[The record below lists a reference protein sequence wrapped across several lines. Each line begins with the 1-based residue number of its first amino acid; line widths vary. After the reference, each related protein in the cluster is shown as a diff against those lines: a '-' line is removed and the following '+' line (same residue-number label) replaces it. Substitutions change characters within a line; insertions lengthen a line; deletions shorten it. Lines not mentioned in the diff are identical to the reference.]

1 MAELRIALLGP
12 PRVERDGAPIEV
24 DTRKAIALLAYLAL
38 HPERHGRDAVAGLL
52 WPDYDT
58 EHARGAL
65 RRTLSTLNKAVGP
78 GWLAADRSTVGL
90 ARTDF
95 WLDVARFEELVAAC
109 RDHGHPPTDGC
120 PACVAPL
127 GEAAALHRGD
137 FLAGF
142 GLRDSTSF
150 DDWQYFQAE
159 RLRRELA
166 GTLERLAT
174 AQIGQHDWDGAID
187 AARRWLVLD
196 PLHEPAHRQL
206 MRIYTWSGRRG
217 AALRQYQA
225 CQRVLEEELGVEPLE
240 DTVALH
246 EAIQANRLPPPPA
259 VTAPAPPAATTPA
272 SGPPASGPPAS
283 GPPASGPPAS
293 GAPEPHPPGIGA
305 PAREGS
311 PTGEGAGAAVHSPLS
326 PPSHLAPA
334 PPLVGREREW
344 AALQDAYAAVGPD
357 GRLVVI
363 EGEAGIGK
371 TRLADELAGHARSL
385 GASVVRG
392 RCYEEEA
399 GVAYGPFI
407 EGLRGA
413 LAAGATLDGVPRHWL
428 AEARRLLPE
437 LAEAH
442 PGLPDPGPLDG
453 PAAGRQFF
461 EGVSQVLLA
470 ATHGPGGSGG
480 PPGWSPGGSV
490 PGLLVLDDL
499 HWADEASLDVLAYLV
514 HRLAGRPVLVVACWR
529 SEQVPADARL
539 RRLAAEARR
548 AGHADLLELGRL
560 DAAAV
565 AELVTAVAPARAGA
579 AGLLHERTE
588 GLPFLVLEYLAVVG
602 DDGELPA
609 LPPGGAR
616 DLLAARVRGVG
627 DAARQ
632 VLATAA
638 VLGRSFD
645 IDTARAA
652 SGRSD
657 EEAVAALEELAA
669 RGLVREVAG
678 DVYDFGHGL
687 VRDLVYSETSLA
699 RRRLLHRRVGEAL
712 AAAARGRQPQEP
724 PAASIARHLELGGAA
739 AGAAG
744 WHQTAGDQARAVFAN
759 REALG
764 HYRAALALGHPDAA
778 GLHAAVG
785 DLETLLG
792 NYDAALAAYTE
803 AAAAAGE
810 ADRWVIERKLGAV
823 SARRGDW
830 DAAERH
836 LTAALAALGPGR
848 AGGGRA
854 GLAADRSLAAHR
866 QGRDDA
872 AEQLAN
878 DALDLA
884 GEAGDP
890 DALARAHG
898 MLGMLGAARG
908 DHDTARRH
916 LEQSLA
922 LAEALP
928 DPSAR
933 VAALN
938 NLALALRA
946 TGEVELATEHTRTA
960 LELCARQGDRHR
972 EAALHNNLADLLH
985 LGGHHAEAMGHLKQ
999 AVAIFA
1005 EVGEP
1010 GALEPE
1016 IWKLVSW

>member
-24 DTRKAIALLAYLAL
+24 DTRKAIAMLAYLAI

-78 GWLAADRSTVGL
+78 GWLAADRTTVGF
-90 ARTDF
+90 AQTGF
-95 WLDVARFEELVAAC
+95 WLDVTRFEELLAGC
-109 RDHGHPPTDGC
+109 RDHGHPPDDAC
-120 PACVAPL
+120 PACLAPL
-127 GEAAALHRGD
+127 AEAARLHRGD

-142 GLRDSTSF
+142 SLRDSTSF

-174 AQIGQHDWDGAID
+174 AQIGQRRWDD
-187 AARRWLVLD
+187 AVDGARRWLALD

-206 MRIYTWSGRRG
+206 MRIYSWSGRRG

-240 DTVALH
+240 ETVAVH
-246 EAIQANRLPPPPA
+246 EAVQANRLPPPPA
-259 VTAPAPPAATTPA
+259 PAAASGPATLPLRGTEPGAGSPKAAPSAAGPPAA
-272 SGPPASGPPAS
+272 
-283 GPPASGPPAS
+283 
-293 GAPEPHPPGIGA
+293 
-305 PAREGS
+305 
-311 PTGEGAGAAVHSPLS
+311 V
-326 PPSHLAPA
+326 
-334 PPLVGREREW
+334 PLVGRDQEW
-344 AALQDAYAAVGPD
+344 AALLDAYRAVAGD

-371 TRLADELAGHARSL
+371 TRLAAELAGHARSL
-385 GASVVRG
+385 GASVVSG

-407 EGLRGA
+407 EGLRVVLAGDPGA
-413 LAAGATLDGVPRHWL
+413 GRLDGVPRHWL

-442 PGLPDPGPLDG
+442 PGLPEPGPLDG
-453 PAAGRQFF
+453 PAAGRQFL

-470 ATHGPGGSGG
+470 ACAGPG
-480 PPGWSPGGSV
+480 

-499 HWADEASLDVLAYLV
+499 HWADEASLDVLAYVV

-529 SEQVPADARL
+529 SEQVPAGGRL

-548 AGHADLLELGRL
+548 TGQGSVLELRRL
-560 DAAAV
+560 DAAGV
-565 AELVTAVAPARAGA
+565 AELVTAAAPARAGA
-579 AGLLHERTE
+579 AGLLHQRTE
-588 GLPFLVLEYLAVVG
+588 GLPFLVLEYLAAIG
-602 DDGELPA
+602 EDGELPA
-609 LPPGGAR
+609 ALPGGAR
-616 DLLAARVRGVG
+616 DLLEARVRGIG

-632 VLATAA
+632 LLGTAA

-645 IDTARAA
+645 VDTARAA

-678 DVYDFGHGL
+678 DIYDFGHGL
-687 VRDLVYSETSLA
+687 VRDLVYEQTSLA

-712 AAAARGRQPQEP
+712 AAGARGRRPQEP

-739 AGAAG
+739 AEAAG
-744 WHQTAGDQARAVFAN
+744 YHRLAGDQARAVFAN
-759 REALG
+759 REALD
-764 HYRAALALGHPDAA
+764 HYRAGVALGHPDAA
-778 GLHAAVG
+778 GLHAAIG

-792 NYDAALAAYTE
+792 NYDAALAAYT
-803 AAAAAGE
+803 AAAGAATDDE
-810 ADRWVIERKLGAV
+810 RWVIEQRLGAV
-823 SARRGDW
+823 CARRGDW

-836 LTAALAALGPGR
+836 LTAALAALGS
-848 AGGGRA
+848 GGPAVRRA
-854 GLAADRSLAAHR
+854 GLVADRSLAAHR
-866 QGRDDA
+866 QGRNDA
-872 AEQLAN
+872 AQQLAN

-884 GEAGDP
+884 GESGDP

-898 MLGMLGAARG
+898 MLGMLSAARG

-916 LEQSLA
+916 LEQSLI

-938 NLALALRA
+938 NLALAHRA
-946 TGEVELATEHTRTA
+946 TGEVDLAIDHTRTA
-960 LELCARQGDRHR
+960 LELCTRQGDRHR

-985 LGGHHAEAMGHLKQ
+985 LAGHHSEAMDHLKQ

-1010 GALEPE
+1010 GPPNPE

>member
-24 DTRKAIALLAYLAL
+24 DTRKAIALLAYLAIA
-38 HPERHGRDAVAGLL
+38 PERHGRDAVAGLL

-78 GWLAADRSTVGL
+78 GWLAADRTTVGF
-90 ARTDF
+90 ARTSF
-95 WLDVARFEELVAAC
+95 FLDVARFEELLAGC
-109 RDHGHPPTDGC
+109 RAHGHPPEAAC
-120 PACVAPL
+120 PACVEPL
-127 GEAAALHRGD
+127 GEAARLHRGD

-166 GTLERLAT
+166 GALERLAQ
-174 AQIGQHDWDGAID
+174 AQIGLHRWDDAVD
-187 AARRWLVLD
+187 AARRWLALD

-206 MRIYTWSGRRG
+206 MRLYAWSGRRG
-217 AALRQYQA
+217 AALRQFQA

-240 DTVALH
+240 ETVAVH
-246 EAIQANRLPPPPA
+246 EAIQSNRLPPPPPVA
-259 VTAPAPPAATTPA
+259 TPAAPPIPATPEPGIPVP
-272 SGPPASGPPAS
+272 GPPVG
-283 GPPASGPPAS
+283 
-293 GAPEPHPPGIGA
+293 E
-305 PAREGS
+305 RS
-311 PTGEGAGAAVHSPLS
+311 PTGDGGRGVVHSP
-326 PPSHLAPA
+326 PPPA
-334 PPLVGREREW
+334 PLVGRAVEW
-344 AALQDAYAAVGPD
+344 AALLEAYAGVGPD
-357 GRLVVI
+357 GRLVVL

-371 TRLADELAGHARSL
+371 TRLAAELADHARSL
-385 GASVVRG
+385 GASVVGG

-413 LAAGATLDGVPRHWL
+413 LAGAAEAAGAAGAPEATGVAGDSPRAGSPRPLEGVPRHWL

-437 LAEAH
+437 LVEAF
-442 PGLPDPGPLDG
+442 PDLPDPGPLDG

-470 ATHGPGGSGG
+470 ACAGP
-480 PPGWSPGGSV
+480 V
-490 PGLLVLDDL
+490 PGVLVLDDL
-499 HWADEASLDVLAYLV
+499 HLADEASLDILAYLV
-514 HRLAGRPVLVVACWR
+514 HRLRGRPLLVVACWR

-539 RRLAAEARR
+539 RRLAAGARR
-548 AGHADLLELGRL
+548 AGQARIITLRRL
-560 DAAAV
+560 DAAGV
-565 AELVTAVAPARAGA
+565 AELVSAVAPARAGA
-579 AGLLHERTE
+579 AELLHQRTE
-588 GLPFLVLEYLAVVG
+588 GLPFLVLEYLAAVG
-602 DDGELPA
+602 DAGELPS
-609 LPPGGAR
+609 LLPGGAR
-616 DLLAARVRGVG
+616 DLLAARVRDVG

-632 VLATAA
+632 LLTTAA

-645 IDTARAA
+645 VDTVWAA

-669 RGLVREVAG
+669 RGLVHEVAG

-687 VRDLVYSETSLA
+687 VRDLVYSQTSLA

-712 AAAARGRQPQEP
+712 AAGARGRRPQEP
-724 PAASIARHLELGGAA
+724 PAASIARHLELGGAVAEA
-739 AGAAG
+739 ARY
-744 WHQTAGDQARAVFAN
+744 HRLAGDQARAVFAN

-764 HYRAALALGHPDAA
+764 HYRAAVELGHPDAA
-778 GLHAAVG
+778 GLHAAAG

-792 NYDAALAAYTE
+792 DYEAALAAYT
-803 AAAAAGE
+803 AAAATAPAGE
-810 ADRWVIERKLGAV
+810 RWVIEQKLGAV

-836 LTAALAALGPGR
+836 LAAALAGLGPGGAEGR
-848 AGGGRA
+848 RA

-866 QGRDDA
+866 QGRDAA

-878 DALDLA
+878 DALSLA
-884 GEAGDP
+884 AEAGDP

-898 MLGMLGAARG
+898 MLGMLAVARG
-908 DHDTARRH
+908 DHDEARRH
-916 LEQSLA
+916 LEHSLT

-938 NLALALRA
+938 NLALAHRA
-946 TGEVELATEHTRTA
+946 TGELDQAAAHTRTA

-985 LGGHHAEAMGHLKQ
+985 LGGSHAEAMDHLKQ
-999 AVAIFA
+999 AVALFA

-1010 GALEPE
+1010 TQEPE

>member
-1 MAELRIALLGP
+1 MSELRIALLGP

-24 DTRKAIALLAYLAL
+24 DTRKAIALLAYLAMQ
-38 HPERHGRDAVAGLL
+38 PERHGRDAVAGLL

-78 GWLAADRSTVGL
+78 GWLAADRTTVGF
-90 ARTDF
+90 ARTSF
-95 WLDVARFEELVAAC
+95 WLDVARFEELLAGV
-109 RDHGHPPTDGC
+109 REHGHAPENAC

-127 GEAAALHRGD
+127 DEAARLHRGD

-142 GLRDSTSF
+142 SLRDSTSF

-166 GTLERLAT
+166 ATLERLAT
-174 AQIGQHDWDGAID
+174 AQIGQHRWDDAVD
-187 AARRWLVLD
+187 AARRFLALD

-206 MRIYTWSGRRG
+206 MRIYAWSGRRG
-217 AALRQYQA
+217 AALRQFQA
-225 CQRVLEEELGVEPLE
+225 CQKVLEEELGVEPLE
-240 DTVALH
+240 ETVAVH
-246 EAIQANRLPPPPA
+246 EAIQANRLPPPPE
-259 VTAPAPPAATTPA
+259 VAPAPAQPATRPA
-272 SGPPASGPPAS
+272 GPGGPN
-283 GPPASGPPAS
+283 
-293 GAPEPHPPGIGA
+293 
-305 PAREGS
+305 REGS
-311 PTGEGAGAAVHSPLS
+311 PAAGSGAPVVHSP
-326 PPSHLAPA
+326 PA
-334 PPLVGREREW
+334 PPVVPLVGREREW
-344 AALQDAYAAVGPD
+344 EALLDAYAGVAGD

-371 TRLADELAGHARSL
+371 TRLAAELAGHARSL
-385 GASVVRG
+385 GASVLGG
-392 RCYEEEA
+392 RCYEEETA
-399 GVAYGPFI
+399 VAYGPFI
-407 EGLRGA
+407 EALRGA
-413 LAAGATLDGVPRHWL
+413 LARAGSFDGVPRHWL

-437 LAEAH
+437 LVEAH
-442 PGLPDPGPLDG
+442 PDLPEPGPLDG
-453 PAAGRQFF
+453 PAAGRQFL
-461 EGVSQVLLA
+461 EGVSQLLLA
-470 ATHGPGGSGG
+470 ACGG
-480 PPGWSPGGSV
+480 PV

-499 HWADEASLDVLAYLV
+499 HWADEASLEVLAYLI
-514 HRLAGRPVLVVACWR
+514 HRLEGRPLLMVTCWR

-548 AGHADLLELGRL
+548 TGHAQALELLRL
-560 DAAAV
+560 DAAEV
-565 AELVTAVAPARAGA
+565 AELVSAVAPARAGA

-588 GLPFLVLEYLAVVG
+588 GLPFLVLEYLAAVG

-609 LPPGGAR
+609 LLPGGAR

-645 IDTARAA
+645 VDTVRAA

-669 RGLVREVAG
+669 RGLVHEVAG

-687 VRDLVYSETSLA
+687 VRELVYQQTSLA
-699 RRRLLHRRVGEAL
+699 RRRLLHRRVADAL
-712 AAAARGRQPQEP
+712 AAGARGRRLQEP

-739 AGAAG
+739 AEAAD
-744 WHQTAGDQARAVFAN
+744 WHRRAGDQARAVFAN
-759 REALG
+759 HEALH
-764 HYRAALALGHPDAA
+764 HYRAAAALGHPDTA
-778 GLHAAVG
+778 GLHTCVG
-785 DLETLLG
+785 DLETLVG
-792 NYDAALAAYTE
+792 NYDAALAAYTT
-803 AAAAAGE
+803 AARAATGAE
-810 ADRWVIERKLGAV
+810 RWLVEQKLGAV
-823 SARRGDW
+823 CARRGDW
-830 DAAERH
+830 DGAERH
-836 LTAALAALGPGR
+836 LAAAQEGLGT
-848 AGGGRA
+848 GGAQARRA
-854 GLAADRSLAAHR
+854 GLAVDRGLVAHR
-866 QGRDDA
+866 QGRTADAGRLA
-872 AEQLAN
+872 AEAMELAT
-878 DALDLA
+878 
-884 GEAGDP
+884 EAGDA

-898 MLGMLGAARG
+898 MLGMLASSGG
-908 DHDTARRH
+908 DHDRARQH

-922 LAEALP
+922 LAEGLA

-938 NLALALRA
+938 NLALAHRA
-946 TGEVELATEHTRTA
+946 TGDLDQAIARTRDA

-985 LGGHHAEAMGHLKQ
+985 LDGRPAEAMDHLKR

-1005 EVGEP
+1005 DVGEP
-1010 GALEPE
+1010 GSLEPE

>member
-24 DTRKAIALLAYLAL
+24 DTRKAIALLAYLAI

-58 EHARGAL
+58 DHARGAL

-78 GWLAADRSTVGL
+78 GWLGADRTTVGF
-90 ARTDF
+90 ASTGF
-95 WLDVARFEELVAAC
+95 WLDLARFEALVASC
-109 RDHGHPPTDGC
+109 REHGHAPGDAC

-127 GEAAALHRGD
+127 EEAARLHRGD

-142 GLRDSTSF
+142 SLRDSPSF

-166 GTLERLAT
+166 GTLERLAA
-174 AQIGQHDWDGAID
+174 AQVGQHRWDEAVD
-187 AARRWLVLD
+187 AARRFLSLD

-206 MRIYTWSGRRG
+206 MRIYAWSGRRG
-217 AALRQYQA
+217 AALRQFQA
-225 CQRVLEEELGVEPLE
+225 CQRVLADELGVEPLE
-240 DTVALH
+240 ETVAVH
-246 EAIQANRLPPPPA
+246 QAIQTGRLPPPPPVA
-259 VTAPAPPAATTPA
+259 V
-272 SGPPASGPPAS
+272 
-283 GPPASGPPAS
+283 
-293 GAPEPHPPGIGA
+293 
-305 PAREGS
+305 
-311 PTGEGAGAAVHSPLS
+311 
-326 PPSHLAPA
+326 PA
-334 PPLVGREREW
+334 PPLAPTPEPRPSLSAPPVGERSPAAGSGAPVVHSPPVPLVGRGREW
-344 AALQDAYAAVGPD
+344 AALVDAYAGVATD

-371 TRLADELAGHARSL
+371 TRLAGELAGHARSL
-385 GASVVRG
+385 GAAVVGG

-399 GVAYGPFI
+399 AVAYGPFI
-407 EGLRGA
+407 EGLRAA
-413 LAAGATLDGVPRHWL
+413 LAAGRRLDGVAPHWL

-437 LAEAH
+437 LVETH
-442 PGLPDPGPLDG
+442 PGLPEPGPLDG
-453 PAAGRQFF
+453 PAAGRQFL

-470 ATHGPGGSGG
+470 ACAGP
-480 PPGWSPGGSV
+480 V
-490 PGLLVLDDL
+490 PGVLVLDDL
-499 HWADEASLDVLAYLV
+499 HLADEASIDVLAYLI
-514 HRLAGRPVLVVACWR
+514 HRLEGRPLLVVACWR
-529 SEQVPADARL
+529 SEQVPAEHRL

-548 AGHADLLELGRL
+548 TGHAALLELRRL
-560 DAAAV
+560 DAAEV
-565 AELVTAVAPARAGA
+565 AELVSAVAPARAAA

-588 GLPFLVLEYLAVVG
+588 GLPFLVLEYLAALAG
-602 DDGELPA
+602 DGELPA

-616 DLLAARVRGVG
+616 DLLTARVRGVG
-627 DAARQ
+627 DTARQ
-632 VLATAA
+632 VLAAAA

-645 IDTARAA
+645 VDTARAA

-669 RGLVREVAG
+669 RGLVHEVAG

-687 VRDLVYSETSLA
+687 VRDLVYSQTSLA
-699 RRRLLHRRVGEAL
+699 RRRLLHRRAGETL
-712 AAAARGRQPQEP
+712 AAAARGRRPPGEARGTAGGIPGLSGAP

-739 AGAAG
+739 AEAAR
-744 WHQTAGDQARAVFAN
+744 WHYQAGDQARAVFAN
-759 REALG
+759 HEALH
-764 HYRAALALGHPDAA
+764 HYRAAADLGHPDTA
-778 GLHAAVG
+778 GLQAAVG

-792 NYDAALAAYTE
+792 DYDAALAAYTQ
-803 AAAAAGE
+803 AAAAAPAGE
-810 ADRWVIERKLGAV
+810 RWGIEQKLGGV
-823 SARRGDW
+823 CARRGDW
-830 DAAERH
+830 AGAERH
-836 LTAALAALGPGR
+836 LAAAQAGL
-848 AGGGRA
+848 GGGGDQARRA
-854 GLAADRSLAAHR
+854 GLAVDRSLVAHR
-866 QGRDDA
+866 LGRPA
-872 AEQLAN
+872 AAQE
-878 DALDLA
+878 LA
-884 GEAGDP
+884 GQALALATEAGDA

-898 MLGMLGAARG
+898 MLGMLGAAGG
-908 DHDTARRH
+908 DHDGARRH

-938 NLALALRA
+938 NLALAHRA
-946 TGEVELATEHTRTA
+946 TGEVEAAIANTRAA

-985 LGGHHAEAMGHLKQ
+985 LAGRHDEAMDHLKR

-1005 EVGEP
+1005 EVGDP
-1010 GALEPE
+1010 GTLEPE

>member
-24 DTRKAIALLAYLAL
+24 DTRKAIALLAYLAVA
-38 HPERHGRDAVAGLL
+38 PERHGRDAVAGLL

-78 GWLAADRSTVGL
+78 GWLAADRTTVGF
-90 ARTDF
+90 ARTSF
-95 WLDVARFEELVAAC
+95 LLDVARFEELLAGC
-109 RDHGHPPTDGC
+109 RDHRHPPEGAC
-120 PACVAPL
+120 AACVAPL
-127 GEAAALHRGD
+127 TEAARLHRGD

-166 GTLERLAT
+166 GALERLAQ
-174 AQIGQHDWDGAID
+174 ALIGQHRWDDAVD
-187 AARRWLVLD
+187 AARRWLALD

-206 MRIYTWSGRRG
+206 MRLYAWSGRRG
-217 AALRQYQA
+217 AALRQFQA

-240 DTVALH
+240 ETVAVH
-246 EAIQANRLPPPPA
+246 QAIQANRLPPPPL
-259 VTAPAPPAATTPA
+259 APA
-272 SGPPASGPPAS
+272 
-283 GPPASGPPAS
+283 
-293 GAPEPHPPGIGA
+293 APEPHPLAPGPPVGE
-305 PAREGS
+305 RS
-311 PTGEGAGAAVHSPLS
+311 PTADGGRGVVHT
-326 PPSHLAPA
+326 PPA
-334 PPLVGREREW
+334 PLVGRGVEW
-344 AALQDAYAAVGPD
+344 AALLEASAAVGPD
-357 GRLVVI
+357 GRLMVL

-371 TRLADELAGHARSL
+371 TRLAAELADHVRSL
-385 GASVVRG
+385 GGSVVSG

-407 EGLRGA
+407 EGLRGV
-413 LAAGATLDGVPRHWL
+413 LAAEAPGPPGPLDGVPTHWL

-437 LAEAH
+437 LVEAY
-442 PGLPDPGPLDG
+442 PDLPEPGPLDG
-453 PAAGRQFF
+453 PAAGRHFF

-470 ATHGPGGSGG
+470 ACAGP
-480 PPGWSPGGSV
+480 V

-499 HWADEASLDVLAYLV
+499 HLADAASLDVLAYLV
-514 HRLAGRPVLVVACWR
+514 HRLEGRPLLVVVCWR
-529 SEQVPADARL
+529 SEQVPADSRL

-548 AGHADLLELGRL
+548 AGQGSALELRRL
-560 DAAAV
+560 DAAGV

-588 GLPFLVLEYLAVVG
+588 GLPFLVLEYLAAVG
-602 DDGELPA
+602 ADGELPA
-609 LPPGGAR
+609 LLPGGAR
-616 DLLAARVRGVG
+616 DLLAARVRDVG

-632 VLATAA
+632 LLATAA
-638 VLGRSFD
+638 VLGRSFEV
-645 IDTARAA
+645 DTARAA

-669 RGLVREVAG
+669 RGLVHEVAG

-687 VRDLVYSETSLA
+687 VRDLVYSQTSLA

-712 AAAARGRQPQEP
+712 AAAARGRRPQEP

-739 AGAAG
+739 AEAAG
-744 WHQTAGDQARAVFAN
+744 WHRLAGDQARAVFAN
-759 REALG
+759 HEALG
-764 HYRAALALGHPDAA
+764 HYRAAVGLGHPDTA
-778 GLHAAVG
+778 GLHAAIG

-792 NYDAALAAYTE
+792 NYDAALAAYT
-803 AAAAAGE
+803 AAAATAPDAE
-810 ADRWVIERKLGAV
+810 RWVVEQKLGAV

-836 LTAALAALGPGR
+836 LAAALAGLGPGTEGR
-848 AGGGRA
+848 RA

-866 QGRDDA
+866 QGRDAA
-872 AEQLAN
+872 AEQLAD
-878 DALDLA
+878 DALALA
-884 GEAGDP
+884 VEAGDP

-898 MLGMLGAARG
+898 MLGMLAVARG
-908 DHDTARRH
+908 DHDRARRH
-916 LEQSLA
+916 LEHSLA

-928 DPSAR
+928 DPGAR

-938 NLALALRA
+938 NLALAHRA
-946 TGEVELATEHTRTA
+946 TGEVDQAVAYTRTA

-985 LGGHHAEAMGHLKQ
+985 LGGHHAEAMDHLKQ

-1010 GALEPE
+1010 GTLEPE
-1016 IWKLVSW
+1016 IWKLVSWSP

>member
-1 MAELRIALLGP
+1 MAELRVALLGP

-78 GWLAADRSTVGL
+78 GWLAADRTTVGF
-90 ARTDF
+90 ARTSF
-95 WLDVARFEELVAAC
+95 WLDVARFEELLAGC
-109 RDHGHPPTDGC
+109 RDHGHPPEAAC
-120 PACVAPL
+120 PACVEPL
-127 GEAAALHRGD
+127 TEAARLHRGD

-142 GLRDSTSF
+142 SLRDSTSF

-174 AQIGQHDWDGAID
+174 AEIGRRQWDGAVD

-206 MRIYTWSGRRG
+206 MRIYAWSGRRG

-225 CQRVLEEELGVEPLE
+225 CQRVLAEELGVEPLE
-240 DTVALH
+240 ETVAVH
-246 EAIQANRLPPPPA
+246 EAIQANRLPPPPE
-259 VTAPAPPAATTPA
+259 PTPA
-272 SGPPASGPPAS
+272 FGTPVARPPVG
-283 GPPASGPPAS
+283 
-293 GAPEPHPPGIGA
+293 E
-305 PAREGS
+305 RS
-311 PTGEGAGAAVHSPLS
+311 PTGAGVQAAVPS
-326 PPSHLAPA
+326 PPA
-334 PPLVGREREW
+334 PLVGRAAEW
-344 AALQDAYAAVGPD
+344 AALLDAYAGVAAD
-357 GRLVVI
+357 GRLVVL

-371 TRLADELAGHARSL
+371 TRLAAELAGHARSL
-385 GASVVRG
+385 GAAVVG
-392 RCYEEEA
+392 GHCYEEEA
-399 GVAYGPFI
+399 LVAYGPFI
-407 EGLRGA
+407 EGLRGV
-413 LAAGATLDGVPRHWL
+413 LAAGPGGLDRVPRHWL

-437 LAEAH
+437 LVEAY
-442 PGLPDPGPLDG
+442 PDLPDPGPLDG
-453 PAAGRQFF
+453 PAAGRQFL

-470 ATHGPGGSGG
+470 ACAGP
-480 PPGWSPGGSV
+480 V
-490 PGLLVLDDL
+490 PGVLILDDL
-499 HWADEASLDVLAYLV
+499 HLADEASLDVLAYLV
-514 HRLAGRPVLVVACWR
+514 HRLRGRPLLVVACWR
-529 SEQVPADARL
+529 TEQVPAESRL

-548 AGHADLLELGRL
+548 AGQASVLRLRRL
-560 DAAAV
+560 DAAEV
-565 AELVTAVAPARAGA
+565 AELVAAVAPARAGA

-588 GLPFLVLEYLAVVG
+588 GLPFLVLEYLAAVG
-602 DDGELPA
+602 DAGELPA
-609 LPPGGAR
+609 LLPGGAR
-616 DLLAARVRGVG
+616 DLLAARVRAVG
-627 DAARQ
+627 EAARQ
-632 VLATAA
+632 LLAAAA

-645 IDTARAA
+645 IDTVRAA

-669 RGLVREVAG
+669 RGLVHEVAG

-687 VRDLVYSETSLA
+687 VRDLVYAETSLA

-712 AAAARGRQPQEP
+712 AAGARGRRPQEP
-724 PAASIARHLELGGAA
+724 PAASIARHLELGGATAEA
-739 AGAAG
+739 AD
-744 WHQTAGDQARAVFAN
+744 WHRLAGDQARAVFAN
-759 REALG
+759 HEALG
-764 HYRAALALGHPDAA
+764 HYRAAVGLGHPDPA
-778 GLHAAVG
+778 GLHAAIG

-803 AAAAAGE
+803 AAAAAPSE
-810 ADRWVIERKLGAV
+810 ERWVVEQKLGAV

-836 LTAALAALGPGR
+836 LTAALAALGPAGTEARR
-848 AGGGRA
+848 AW
-854 GLAADRSLAAHR
+854 LAADRSLAAHR
-866 QGRDDA
+866 QGRDAA
-872 AEQLAN
+872 AERLAT
-878 DALDLA
+878 DALQLA

-890 DALARAHG
+890 AALARAHG
-898 MLGMLGAARG
+898 MLGMLAVARG
-908 DHDTARRH
+908 DHPAARRH
-916 LEQSLA
+916 LEQSLT

-938 NLALALRA
+938 NLALAHRA
-946 TGEVELATEHTRTA
+946 TGEVGLAVAHTRTA

-985 LGGHHAEAMGHLKQ
+985 LDGRHAEAMDHLKQ

-1010 GALEPE
+1010 GTLEPE

>member
-1 MAELRIALLGP
+1 MAELRVALLGP

-24 DTRKAIALLAYLAL
+24 DTRKAIALLAYLAVA
-38 HPERHGRDAVAGLL
+38 PERHGRDAVAGLL

-78 GWLAADRSTVGL
+78 GWLAADRTTVGF
-90 ARTDF
+90 ARTSF
-95 WLDVARFEELVAAC
+95 FLDVARFEELLAGC
-109 RDHGHPPTDGC
+109 RGHGHPPEAAC
-120 PACVAPL
+120 PACVEPL
-127 GEAAALHRGD
+127 TEAARLHRGD

-166 GTLERLAT
+166 GTLERLAQ
-174 AQIGQHDWDGAID
+174 ALIGQHRWDDAVD

-196 PLHEPAHRQL
+196 PLHEPAQRQL
-206 MRIYTWSGRRG
+206 MRIYAWSGRRG
-217 AALRQYQA
+217 AALRQFQA

-240 DTVALH
+240 ETVAVH

-259 VTAPAPPAATTPA
+259 PTPEPGPPVARPPVGERSRSPDGEGSAVHSPPPVPAPPA
-272 SGPPASGPPAS
+272 
-283 GPPASGPPAS
+283 
-293 GAPEPHPPGIGA
+293 
-305 PAREGS
+305 
-311 PTGEGAGAAVHSPLS
+311 
-326 PPSHLAPA
+326 
-334 PPLVGREREW
+334 PLVGRAAEW
-344 AALQDAYAAVGPD
+344 AALLDAYAGVGPD
-357 GRLVVI
+357 GRLVVL

-371 TRLADELAGHARSL
+371 TRLAAELADHARSQ
-385 GASVVRG
+385 GASVVVG
-392 RCYEEEA
+392 RCYEEET

-413 LAAGATLDGVPRHWL
+413 LAGAPGPQALAGVPRHWL
-428 AEARRLLPE
+428 AEATRLLPE
-437 LAEAH
+437 LVEAY
-442 PGLPDPGPLDG
+442 PDLPDPGPLDG
-453 PAAGRQFF
+453 PAAGRHFF

-470 ATHGPGGSGG
+470 ACAGPGGSGG
-480 PPGWSPGGSV
+480 PPGWSPGGSGGTGGP
-490 PGLLVLDDL
+490 PGWSPGGSPPGVLVLDDL
-499 HWADEASLDVLAYLV
+499 HLADEASLDVLAYLV
-514 HRLAGRPVLVVACWR
+514 HRLKGRPLLVVVCWR
-529 SEQVPADARL
+529 SEQVPAEARL

-548 AGHADLLELGRL
+548 AGQGSLLQLRRL
-560 DAAAV
+560 DAAGV
-565 AELVTAVAPARAGA
+565 AELVSAVAPARAGA

-588 GLPFLVLEYLAVVG
+588 GLPFLVLEYLAAVG

-609 LPPGGAR
+609 LLPGGAR
-616 DLLAARVRGVG
+616 DLLAARVRDVG
-627 DAARQ
+627 HAARQ
-632 VLATAA
+632 LLATAA

-645 IDTARAA
+645 VDTARAA

-669 RGLVREVAG
+669 RGLVHEVAG

-687 VRDLVYSETSLA
+687 VRDLVYEQTSLA

-712 AAAARGRQPQEP
+712 AAGARGRRPQEP
-724 PAASIARHLELGGAA
+724 PAASIARHLELGGAVAEA
-739 AGAAG
+739 AGY
-744 WHQTAGDQARAVFAN
+744 HRLAGDQARAVFAN

-764 HYRAALALGHPDAA
+764 HYRAAVELGHRDAA
-778 GLHAAVG
+778 GLHAAIG

-792 NYDAALAAYTE
+792 NYDAALAAYL
-803 AAAAAGE
+803 AAAASAPEGE
-810 ADRWVIERKLGAV
+810 RWVIEQKLGAV

-836 LTAALAALGPGR
+836 LAAALAGLGPGGTEGR
-848 AGGGRA
+848 RA

-866 QGRDDA
+866 QGRDAA

-878 DALDLA
+878 DALALA
-884 GEAGDP
+884 VEAGDP

-898 MLGMLGAARG
+898 MLGMLGVARG
-908 DHDTARRH
+908 DHDGARRH
-916 LEQSLA
+916 LEHSLT

-938 NLALALRA
+938 NLALAHRA
-946 TGEVELATEHTRTA
+946 TGEVDQAVAYTRIA
-960 LELCARQGDRHR
+960 LELCTRQGDRHR

-985 LGGHHAEAMGHLKQ
+985 LGGHHAEAMDHLKQ
-999 AVAIFA
+999 AVALFA
-1005 EVGEP
+1005 EIGEP
-1010 GALEPE
+1010 GTLEPE

>member
-24 DTRKAIALLAYLAL
+24 DTRKAIAMLAYLAI

-78 GWLAADRSTVGL
+78 GWLAADRTTVGF
-90 ARTDF
+90 AQTGF
-95 WLDVARFEELVAAC
+95 WLDVTRFEELLAGC
-109 RDHGHPPTDGC
+109 RDHGHPPDDAC
-120 PACVAPL
+120 PACLDPL
-127 GEAAALHRGD
+127 AEAARLHRGD

-142 GLRDSTSF
+142 SLRDSTSF

-174 AQIGQHDWDGAID
+174 AQIGQRRWDDAVD
-187 AARRWLVLD
+187 AARRWLALD

-206 MRIYTWSGRRG
+206 MRIYSWSGRRG
-217 AALRQYQA
+217 AALRQFQA

-240 DTVALH
+240 ETVAVH
-246 EAIQANRLPPPPA
+246 EAVQANRLPPPPA
-259 VTAPAPPAATTPA
+259 PTAAPPAAAVLAPAAASAPGPVDSRGQPA
-272 SGPPASGPPAS
+272 SGPATLPLR
-283 GPPASGPPAS
+283 
-293 GAPEPHPPGIGA
+293 GAEP
-305 PAREGS
+305 
-311 PTGEGAGAAVHSPLS
+311 GAGSLKTAPSAAGGPAAV
-326 PPSHLAPA
+326 
-334 PPLVGREREW
+334 PLVGRDQEW
-344 AALQDAYAAVGPD
+344 AALLDAYRAVAGD

-371 TRLADELAGHARSL
+371 TRLAAELAGHARSL
-385 GASVVRG
+385 GASVVSG

-407 EGLRGA
+407 EGLRGV
-413 LAAGATLDGVPRHWL
+413 LAGDPGAGRLDGVPRHWL

-442 PGLPDPGPLDG
+442 PGLPEPGPLDG

-470 ATHGPGGSGG
+470 ACAGP
-480 PPGWSPGGSV
+480 V

-529 SEQVPADARL
+529 SEQVPAGARL

-548 AGHADLLELGRL
+548 AGQGSVLELRRL
-560 DAAAV
+560 DAAGV
-565 AELVTAVAPARAGA
+565 AELVTAAAPTRAGA
-579 AGLLHERTE
+579 AGLLHQRTE
-588 GLPFLVLEYLAVVG
+588 GLPFLVLEYLAAVG
-602 DDGELPA
+602 EDGELPA
-609 LPPGGAR
+609 ALPGGAR
-616 DLLAARVRGVG
+616 DLLEARVRGIG

-632 VLATAA
+632 LLGTAA

-645 IDTARAA
+645 VDTARAA

-669 RGLVREVAG
+669 RGLVHEVAG

-687 VRDLVYSETSLA
+687 VRDLVYEQTSLA

-712 AAAARGRQPQEP
+712 AAGARGRRPQEP

-739 AGAAG
+739 AEAAAY
-744 WHQTAGDQARAVFAN
+744 HRLAGDQARAVFAN
-759 REALG
+759 REALD
-764 HYRAALALGHPDAA
+764 HYRAAVALGHPDAA
-778 GLHAAVG
+778 GLHAAIG

-792 NYDAALAAYTE
+792 SYDAALAAYT
-803 AAAAAGE
+803 AAADAATDDE
-810 ADRWVIERKLGAV
+810 RWVIEQRLGAV

-836 LTAALAALGPGR
+836 LTAALAALGSGGPRGR
-848 AGGGRA
+848 RA

-866 QGRDDA
+866 QGRNDA
-872 AEQLAN
+872 AQQLAN

-884 GEAGDP
+884 GESGDP

-898 MLGMLGAARG
+898 MLGMLSAARG
-908 DHDTARRH
+908 DQRTARRH
-916 LEQSLA
+916 LEQSLT

-938 NLALALRA
+938 NLALAHRA
-946 TGEVELATEHTRTA
+946 TGEVDLAVDHTRTA
-960 LELCARQGDRHR
+960 LELCTRQGDRHR

-985 LGGHHAEAMGHLKQ
+985 LAGHHTEAMDHLKQ

-1010 GALEPE
+1010 GPPNPE

>member
-12 PRVERDGAPIEV
+12 PRVELDGAPLEV

-38 HPERHGRDAVAGLL
+38 LPERHGRDAVAGLL

-78 GWLAADRSTVGL
+78 GWLAADRTTVGF
-90 ARTDF
+90 ARTSY
-95 WLDVARFEELVAAC
+95 WLDVRRFEELVAGC
-109 RDHGHPPTDGC
+109 RDHGHPPQDAC
-120 PACVAPL
+120 AACVDPL
-127 GEAAALHRGD
+127 VEATGLHRGD

-142 GLRDSTSF
+142 ALRDSTSF

-159 RLRRELA
+159 RLRRELSGA
-166 GTLERLAT
+166 LERLAR
-174 AQIGQHDWDGAID
+174 AQIGQHRWDDAVD
-187 AARRWLVLD
+187 AARRWLALD

-206 MRIYTWSGRRG
+206 MRIYAWSGRRG
-217 AALRQYQA
+217 AALRQFQA
-225 CQRVLEEELGVEPLE
+225 CRRVLDEELGVEPLE
-240 DTVALH
+240 ETAAVH
-246 EAIQANRLPPPPA
+246 EAIQANRLEPPPA
-259 VTAPAPPAATTPA
+259 APGVPTAAPVPGVPVARPPVGEDSLRTPA
-272 SGPPASGPPAS
+272 
-283 GPPASGPPAS
+283 
-293 GAPEPHPPGIGA
+293 GAPL
-305 PAREGS
+305 
-311 PTGEGAGAAVHSPLS
+311 VHSP
-326 PPSHLAPA
+326 PA
-334 PPLVGREREW
+334 VPLVGREPEW
-344 AALQDAYAAVGPD
+344 RALLDAYGAVAGD
-357 GRLVVI
+357 GRLVVV

-371 TRLADELAGHARSL
+371 TRLAAELAGHARAL
-385 GASVVRG
+385 GGSVVSG
-392 RCYEEEA
+392 RCYEEDT

-407 EGLRGA
+407 EGLRA
-413 LAAGATLDGVPRHWL
+413 VLAAPRGGAGPPLAGVARHWL
-428 AEARRLLPE
+428 AEAGRLLPE
-437 LAEAH
+437 LAELH

-461 EGVSQVLLA
+461 EGVSQVLA
-470 ATHGPGGSGG
+470 AACAGPR
-480 PPGWSPGGSV
+480 

-499 HWADEASLDVLAYLV
+499 HWADEASLDMLAYLV
-514 HRLAGRPVLVVACWR
+514 HRLQGRPLLVVACWR

-548 AGHADLLELGRL
+548 AGQATTLRLERL
-560 DAAAV
+560 DAAEV
-565 AELVTAVAPARAGA
+565 AELVSAVAPAQAGA

-588 GLPFLVLEYLAVVG
+588 GLPFLVLEYLAAAG
-602 DDGELPA
+602 DDGTLPA

-616 DLLAARVRGVG
+616 DLLQARVRGIG

-645 IDTARAA
+645 VDTARAA

-657 EEAVAALEELAA
+657 DEAVAALEELTA
-669 RGLVREVAG
+669 RGLVHEVGG

-687 VRDLVYSETSLA
+687 VRDLVYAETSLA

-712 AAAARGRQPQEP
+712 ATRARGLRPQEP
-724 PAASIARHLELGGAA
+724 PAATIARHLELGGAVAEA
-739 AGAAG
+739 AAY
-744 WHQTAGDQARAVFAN
+744 HRQAGDQARAVYAN
-759 REALG
+759 HEALG
-764 HYRAALALGHPDAA
+764 HYRAAIELGHPDPGA
-778 GLHAAVG
+778 LHAAVG

-792 NYDAALAAYTE
+792 NYDAALAAYTV
-803 AAAAAGE
+803 AAQVAAAG
-810 ADRWVIERKLGAV
+810 DRPALEQKLGALH
-823 SARRGDW
+823 ARRGDW
-830 DAAERH
+830 AATERH
-836 LTAALAALGPGR
+836 LAAALAGLD
-848 AGGGRA
+848 AGDQARRA

-866 QGRDDA
+866 QGRDHA
-872 AEQLAN
+872 AEGLARE
-878 DALDLA
+878 ALRLA
-884 GEAGDP
+884 GDAGDP
-890 DALARAHG
+890 DPLARAHG
-898 MLGMLGAARG
+898 MLGMLAAARG
-908 DHDTARRH
+908 DHDAARRH

-922 LAEALP
+922 LAETVP

-938 NLALALRA
+938 NLALAHRA
-946 TGEVELATEHTRTA
+946 TGEVDQAIAHTRAA

-985 LGGHHAEAMGHLKQ
+985 LAGDHGQAMEHLKR

>member
-24 DTRKAIALLAYLAL
+24 DTRKAIALLAYLAM

-78 GWLAADRSTVGL
+78 GWLAADRTTVGF
-90 ARTDF
+90 AGAVP
-95 WLDVARFEELVAAC
+95 WLDVARFGELVASC
-109 RDHGHPPTDGC
+109 REHGHEPADAC

-127 GEAAALHRGD
+127 EAAARLHRGD

-142 GLRDSTSF
+142 SLRDSTNF

-166 GTLERLAT
+166 STLERLAT
-174 AQIGQHDWDGAID
+174 AQIGQHRWDDAVD
-187 AARRWLVLD
+187 AARRFLALD

-206 MRIYTWSGRRG
+206 MRIYAWSGRRG
-217 AALRQYQA
+217 AALRQFQA
-225 CQRVLEEELGVEPLE
+225 CQRVLADELGVEPLE
-240 DTVALH
+240 ETVEVH
-246 EAIQANRLPPPPA
+246 QAIQANRLPPPPP
-259 VTAPAPPAATTPA
+259 VTVTPA
-272 SGPPASGPPAS
+272 G
-283 GPPASGPPAS
+283 S
-293 GAPEPHPPGIGA
+293 GAGRAGEAAGAVEAGAGGAVDSRRQVSGRSATLPEGA
-305 PAREGS
+305 PIAAGSGAARPG
-311 PTGEGAGAAVHSPLS
+311 TGGAAGPGGGARAGAGAGTGALK
-326 PPSHLAPA
+326 AA
-334 PPLVGREREW
+334 PLVGREPEW
-344 AALQDAYAAVGPD
+344 SALLDAYAGVATD

-371 TRLADELAGHARSL
+371 TRLAAELAGHARSL
-385 GASVVRG
+385 GASVVGG

-399 GVAYGPFI
+399 AVAYGPFI
-407 EGLRGA
+407 EGLRGVLADGRA
-413 LAAGATLDGVPRHWL
+413 LEGVPVHWL

-437 LAEAH
+437 LIERH
-442 PGLPDPGPLDG
+442 PDLPEPGPLDG
-453 PAAGRQFF
+453 PAAGRQFL

-470 ATHGPGGSGG
+470 ACAGP
-480 PPGWSPGGSV
+480 V

-499 HWADEASLDVLAYLV
+499 HWADAASLDVLAYLI
-514 HRLAGRPVLVVACWR
+514 HRLEGRPLLVVACWR

-548 AGHADLLELGRL
+548 TGHGSVLELERL
-560 DAAAV
+560 DAAEV
-565 AELVTAVAPARAGA
+565 AQLVAAVAPARAEV

-588 GLPFLVLEYLAVVG
+588 GLPFLVLEYLAAVG

-609 LPPGGAR
+609 LLPGGAR

-632 VLATAA
+632 VLAAAA

-645 IDTARAA
+645 VDTARAA

-657 EEAVAALEELAA
+657 DEAVAALEELAA
-669 RGLVREVAG
+669 RGLVHEVGG

-687 VRDLVYSETSLA
+687 VRDLVYAQTSLA

-712 AAAARGRQPQEP
+712 ASAARGRRLPGGVIGEP
-724 PAASIARHLELGGAA
+724 PAASIAHHLELGGAA
-739 AGAAG
+739 AAAAD
-744 WHQTAGDQARAVFAN
+744 WHRRAGDQARAVFAN
-759 REALG
+759 HEALH
-764 HYRAALALGHPDAA
+764 HYRAAAALGHPDTA
-778 GLHAAVG
+778 GLHTCVG

-792 NYDAALAAYTE
+792 NYDAALAAYTT
-803 AAAAAGE
+803 AARAATGAE
-810 ADRWVIERKLGAV
+810 RWLVEQKLGAV
-823 SARRGDW
+823 CARRGDW

-836 LTAALAALGPGR
+836 LAAAQEGLGT
-848 AGGGRA
+848 GGAEARRA
-854 GLAADRSLAAHR
+854 GLAVDRGLVAHR
-866 QGRDDA
+866 QGRDADA
-872 AEQLAN
+872 AGLAAE
-878 DALDLA
+878 ALELA
-884 GEAGDP
+884 TEAGDA

-898 MLGMLGAARG
+898 MLGMLASSGG
-908 DHDTARRH
+908 DHDRARRH

-922 LAEALP
+922 LAEGLA

-938 NLALALRA
+938 NLALAHRA
-946 TGEVELATEHTRTA
+946 TGDLDQAIARTRAA

-985 LGGHHAEAMGHLKQ
+985 LDGRPAEAMEHLKR

-1010 GALEPE
+1010 GTLEPE

>member
-24 DTRKAIALLAYLAL
+24 DTRKAIALLAYLAI

-78 GWLAADRSTVGL
+78 GWLGADRTTVGF
-90 ARTDF
+90 ARGGF
-95 WLDVARFEELVAAC
+95 WLDVARFEELVAGC
-109 RDHGHPPTDGC
+109 RGHGHPPEDPC

-127 GEAAALHRGD
+127 TEAAALHRGD

-174 AQIGQHDWDGAID
+174 AQIGRHRWDEAVD
-187 AARRWLVLD
+187 AARRFLALD

-206 MRIYTWSGRRG
+206 MRIYAWSGRRG
-217 AALRQYQA
+217 AALRQFQA
-225 CQRVLEEELGVEPLE
+225 CQRVLADELGVEPLE
-240 DTVALH
+240 ETVAVH
-246 EAIQANRLPPPPA
+246 QAIQTGRLPPPPA
-259 VTAPAPPAATTPA
+259 VAAVAAPSATGPVKAAPTPPAPP
-272 SGPPASGPPAS
+272 
-283 GPPASGPPAS
+283 
-293 GAPEPHPPGIGA
+293 
-305 PAREGS
+305 
-311 PTGEGAGAAVHSPLS
+311 VV
-326 PPSHLAPA
+326 
-334 PPLVGREREW
+334 PLVGRAAEW
-344 AALQDAYAAVGPD
+344 AALLDAYAGVATD
-357 GRLVVI
+357 GRLVVL

-371 TRLADELAGHARSL
+371 TRLAAELAGHARSL
-385 GASVVRG
+385 GAAVVAG

-399 GVAYGPFI
+399 AVAYGPFI
-407 EGLRGA
+407 EALRGA
-413 LAAGATLDGVPRHWL
+413 LAAGERLEGVPRHWL

-437 LAEAH
+437 LVETHPDLPEA
-442 PGLPDPGPLDG
+442 GPLDG
-453 PAAGRQFF
+453 PAAGRQFL

-470 ATHGPGGSGG
+470 ACAGP
-480 PPGWSPGGSV
+480 V
-490 PGLLVLDDL
+490 PGVLVLDDL
-499 HWADEASLDVLAYLV
+499 HGADEASLDVLAYLI
-514 HRLAGRPVLVVACWR
+514 HRLEGRPLLVVACWR
-529 SEQVPADARL
+529 SEQVPAEHRL

-548 AGHADLLELGRL
+548 TGHGHLLELGRL
-560 DAAAV
+560 DAAEV
-565 AELVTAVAPARAGA
+565 AELVGAVAPDRAGA

-588 GLPFLVLEYLAVVG
+588 GLPFLVLEYLAAVAG
-602 DDGELPA
+602 DGELPA

-627 DAARQ
+627 DTARQ
-632 VLATAA
+632 VLAAAA

-645 IDTARAA
+645 VDTARAA

-669 RGLVREVAG
+669 RGLVHEVAG

-687 VRDLVYSETSLA
+687 VRDLVYAQTSLA

-712 AAAARGRQPQEP
+712 AAAARGRRPKEP

-739 AGAAG
+739 AEAAG
-744 WHQTAGDQARAVFAN
+744 WHRQAGDQARAVFAN
-759 REALG
+759 HEALH
-764 HYRAALALGHPDAA
+764 HYRAAVDLGHPDGA

-792 NYDAALAAYTE
+792 NYDAALAAYTV
-803 AAAAAGE
+803 AATGAPATE
-810 ADRWVIERKLGAV
+810 RWLLEQKLGAV
-823 SARRGDW
+823 CARRGDW

-836 LTAALAALGPGR
+836 LAAAQAGLGT
-848 AGGGRA
+848 GGAQARRA
-854 GLAADRSLAAHR
+854 GLAVDRALVAHR
-866 QGRDDA
+866 QGRDPDA
-872 AEQLAN
+872 ARLAG
-878 DALDLA
+878 DALALA
-884 GEAGDP
+884 TEAGDP

-898 MLGMLGAARG
+898 MLGMLGAAGG
-908 DHDTARRH
+908 DHPAARAH

-922 LAEALP
+922 LAESLP

-938 NLALALRA
+938 NLALAHRA
-946 TGEVELATEHTRTA
+946 TGEVDQAVAHTRAA

-985 LGGHHAEAMGHLKQ
+985 LGGHHTEAMDHLKR

-1010 GALEPE
+1010 GTLEPE

>member
-1 MAELRIALLGP
+1 MAAQGTPAPGP
-12 PRVERDGAPIEV
+12 PVGERSRP
-24 DTRKAIALLAYLAL
+24 
-38 HPERHGRDAVAGLL
+38 
-52 WPDYDT
+52 
-58 EHARGAL
+58 
-65 RRTLSTLNKAVGP
+65 P
-78 GWLAADRSTVGL
+78 G
-90 ARTDF
+90 
-95 WLDVARFEELVAAC
+95 
-109 RDHGHPPTDGC
+109 
-120 PACVAPL
+120 
-127 GEAAALHRGD
+127 
-137 FLAGF
+137 
-142 GLRDSTSF
+142 
-150 DDWQYFQAE
+150 
-159 RLRRELA
+159 
-166 GTLERLAT
+166 
-174 AQIGQHDWDGAID
+174 
-187 AARRWLVLD
+187 
-196 PLHEPAHRQL
+196 
-206 MRIYTWSGRRG
+206 SGG
-217 AALRQYQA
+217 
-225 CQRVLEEELGVEPLE
+225 
-240 DTVALH
+240 
-246 EAIQANRLPPPPA
+246 PA
-259 VTAPAPPAATTPA
+259 VHTPLPAPA
-272 SGPPASGPPAS
+272 
-283 GPPASGPPAS
+283 
-293 GAPEPHPPGIGA
+293 
-305 PAREGS
+305 
-311 PTGEGAGAAVHSPLS
+311 
-326 PPSHLAPA
+326 
-334 PPLVGREREW
+334 PLVGRDQEL
-344 AALQDAYAAVGPD
+344 AALLEAYAQVAGD
-357 GRLVVI
+357 GRLAVI

-407 EGLRGA
+407 EGLRGV
-413 LAAGATLDGVPRHWL
+413 LAAGPSLDQVPRHWL

-437 LAEAH
+437 LVEAY
-442 PGLPDPGPLDG
+442 PGLPEPGPLDG

-470 ATHGPGGSGG
+470 ATAGP
-480 PPGWSPGGSV
+480 V
-490 PGLLVLDDL
+490 PGLLVVDDL
-499 HWADEASLDVLAYLV
+499 QWADEASLDVLAYLV
-514 HRLAGRPVLVVACWR
+514 HRLEGRPLLVVACWR

-539 RRLAAEARR
+539 RRLAAETRR
-548 AGHADLLELGRL
+548 AGRGSVLELPRL
-560 DAAAV
+560 DAAGV
-565 AELVTAVAPARAGA
+565 AELVAAVAPARAGA

-588 GLPFLVLEYLAVVG
+588 GLPFLVLEYLAAVG
-602 DDGELPA
+602 EDGELPA
-609 LPPGGAR
+609 LLPGGAR

-638 VLGRSFD
+638 VLGRSFEV
-645 IDTARAA
+645 DTARAA

-669 RGLVREVAG
+669 RGLVHEVAG

-687 VRDLVYSETSLA
+687 VRDLVYEQTSLA

-712 AAAARGRQPQEP
+712 AAAARGRRPQEP
-724 PAASIARHLELGGAA
+724 PAASIARHLELGGAPAEA
-739 AGAAG
+739 AGY
-744 WHQTAGDQARAVFAN
+744 HRLAGDQARAVFAN

-764 HYRAALALGHPDAA
+764 HYRAAAGLGHPDPA
-778 GLHAAVG
+778 GLHAAIG

-803 AAAAAGE
+803 AAEAAEDG
-810 ADRWVIERKLGAV
+810 DRWVIEQKLGAV

-836 LTAALAALGPGR
+836 LTAALAALGS
-848 AGGGRA
+848 AGAEARRA

-872 AEQLAN
+872 AEQLAR

-884 GEAGDP
+884 AEAGDAG
-890 DALARAHG
+890 ALARAHG

-908 DHDTARRH
+908 DHDNARRH

-938 NLALALRA
+938 NLAQAHRA
-946 TGEVELATEHTRTA
+946 TGEVDLAVEHTRTA

-985 LGGHHAEAMGHLKQ
+985 LAGHHAEAMDHLKQ

-1010 GALEPE
+1010 GTLEPE

>member
-24 DTRKAIALLAYLAL
+24 DTRKAIALLAYLAI

-52 WPDYDT
+52 WPEYDT

-78 GWLAADRSTVGL
+78 GWLAADRTTVGF
-90 ARTDF
+90 AGTGF
-95 WLDVARFEELVAAC
+95 WLDVARFEALVAGC
-109 RDHGHPPTDGC
+109 RDHGHAPADAC

-127 GEAAALHRGD
+127 EEAARLHRGD

-142 GLRDSTSF
+142 SLRDSTSF

-174 AQIGQHDWDGAID
+174 AQVGQHRWDEAVD
-187 AARRWLVLD
+187 AARRFLALD

-206 MRIYTWSGRRG
+206 MRIYAWSGRRG
-217 AALRQYQA
+217 AALRQFQA
-225 CQRVLEEELGVEPLE
+225 CRRVLADELGVEPLE
-240 DTVALH
+240 ETVAVH
-246 EAIQANRLPPPPA
+246 KAIQAGRLPPPPPV
-259 VTAPAPPAATTPA
+259 VTAPLPPAA
-272 SGPPASGPPAS
+272 GPVKA
-283 GPPASGPPAS
+283 
-293 GAPEPHPPGIGA
+293 A
-305 PAREGS
+305 PA
-311 PTGEGAGAAVHSPLS
+311 
-326 PPSHLAPA
+326 APA
-334 PPLVGREREW
+334 AAPLVGRGREW
-344 AALQDAYAAVGPD
+344 AALLDAYAGVATD

-371 TRLADELAGHARSL
+371 TRLAAELAGHARSL
-385 GASVVRG
+385 GASVVAG

-399 GVAYGPFI
+399 AVAYGPFI
-407 EGLRGA
+407 EGLRAA
-413 LAAGATLDGVPRHWL
+413 LAGGPGARGAAGDHPGAGSLAGVPRHWL

-437 LAEAH
+437 LVETH
-442 PGLPDPGPLDG
+442 PDLPEPGPLDG
-453 PAAGRQFF
+453 PAAGRQFL

-470 ATHGPGGSGG
+470 ACAGPVAG
-480 PPGWSPGGSV
+480 V
-490 PGLLVLDDL
+490 LVLDDL

-514 HRLAGRPVLVVACWR
+514 HRLEGRPLLVVACWR
-529 SEQVPADARL
+529 SEQVPAEHRL

-548 AGHADLLELGRL
+548 TGHGSVVEPGRL
-560 DAAAV
+560 DAAEV
-565 AELVTAVAPARAGA
+565 AELVSAVAPARAPA

-588 GLPFLVLEYLAVVG
+588 GLPFLVLEYLATVG

-627 DAARQ
+627 EAARQ
-632 VLATAA
+632 VLAAAA

-669 RGLVREVAG
+669 RGLVHEVGG

-687 VRDLVYSETSLA
+687 VRDLVYAQTSLA

-712 AAAARGRQPQEP
+712 AAAARGRRRKEP

-739 AGAAG
+739 AEAAG
-744 WHQTAGDQARAVFAN
+744 WHRLAGDQARAMFAN
-759 REALG
+759 HEALH
-764 HYRAALALGHPDAA
+764 HYRAANGLGHPDTA

-792 NYDAALAAYTE
+792 NYDAALAAYTT
-803 AAAAAGE
+803 AAAAAPG
-810 ADRWVIERKLGAV
+810 ADRWAVEQKLGAV
-823 SARRGDW
+823 CARRGDW
-830 DAAERH
+830 AAAERH
-836 LTAALAALGPGR
+836 LAAAQAGLGT
-848 AGGGRA
+848 GGDQARRA
-854 GLAADRSLAAHR
+854 GLAVDRSLVAHR
-866 QGRDDA
+866 QGRSEA
-872 AEQLAN
+872 AGRLAG
-878 DALDLA
+878 DALELA
-884 GEAGDP
+884 TEAGDA

-908 DHDTARRH
+908 DHGAARAH

-938 NLALALRA
+938 NLALAHRA
-946 TGEVELATEHTRTA
+946 TGEVEAAIAHTRAA

-985 LGGHHAEAMGHLKQ
+985 LAGRHAEAMDHLKR

-1010 GALEPE
+1010 GTLEPE

>member
-24 DTRKAIALLAYLAL
+24 DTRKAIAMLAYLAI

-78 GWLAADRSTVGL
+78 GWLAADRTTVGF
-90 ARTDF
+90 AQTGF
-95 WLDVARFEELVAAC
+95 WLDVTRFEELLAGC
-109 RDHGHPPTDGC
+109 RDHGHPPDEAC
-120 PACVAPL
+120 PACLDPL
-127 GEAAALHRGD
+127 AEAARLHRGD

-142 GLRDSTSF
+142 SLRDSTSF

-174 AQIGQHDWDGAID
+174 AQIGQRRWDDAVD
-187 AARRWLVLD
+187 AARRWLALD

-206 MRIYTWSGRRG
+206 MRIYSWSGRRG
-217 AALRQYQA
+217 AALRQFQA

-240 DTVALH
+240 ETVAVH
-246 EAIQANRLPPPPA
+246 EAVQANRLPPPPA
-259 VTAPAPPAATTPA
+259 PTAAPPAAAVLAPAAASAPGPVDSRGQPA
-272 SGPPASGPPAS
+272 SGPATLPLR
-283 GPPASGPPAS
+283 
-293 GAPEPHPPGIGA
+293 GAEP
-305 PAREGS
+305 
-311 PTGEGAGAAVHSPLS
+311 GAGSLKAAPSAAGGPAAV
-326 PPSHLAPA
+326 
-334 PPLVGREREW
+334 PLVGRDQEW
-344 AALQDAYAAVGPD
+344 AALQDAYRAVAGD

-371 TRLADELAGHARSL
+371 TRLAAELAGHARSV
-385 GASVVRG
+385 GASVVSG

-407 EGLRGA
+407 EGLRGV
-413 LAAGATLDGVPRHWL
+413 LAGDPGAGRLDGVPRHWL

-442 PGLPDPGPLDG
+442 PGLPEPGPLDG

-470 ATHGPGGSGG
+470 ACAGP
-480 PPGWSPGGSV
+480 V

-529 SEQVPADARL
+529 SEQVPAGARL

-548 AGHADLLELGRL
+548 TGQGSVLELRRL
-560 DAAAV
+560 DAAGV
-565 AELVTAVAPARAGA
+565 AELVTAAAPARAGA
-579 AGLLHERTE
+579 AGLLHQRTE
-588 GLPFLVLEYLAVVG
+588 GLPFLVLEYLAAVG
-602 DDGELPA
+602 EDGELPA
-609 LPPGGAR
+609 ALPGGAR
-616 DLLAARVRGVG
+616 DLLEARVRGIG

-632 VLATAA
+632 LLGTAA

-645 IDTARAA
+645 VDTARAA

-669 RGLVREVAG
+669 RGLVHEVAG

-687 VRDLVYSETSLA
+687 VRDLVYEQTSLA

-712 AAAARGRQPQEP
+712 AAGARGRRPQEP

-739 AGAAG
+739 AEAAG
-744 WHQTAGDQARAVFAN
+744 YHRLAGDQARAVFAN
-759 REALG
+759 REALD
-764 HYRAALALGHPDAA
+764 HYRAAVALGHPDAA
-778 GLHAAVG
+778 GLHAAIG

-792 NYDAALAAYTE
+792 NYDAALAAYT
-803 AAAAAGE
+803 AAAGAATDDE
-810 ADRWVIERKLGAV
+810 RWVIEQRLGAV
-823 SARRGDW
+823 CARRGDW

-836 LTAALAALGPGR
+836 LTAALAALGSGGPEGR
-848 AGGGRA
+848 RA

-866 QGRDDA
+866 QGHHDA
-872 AEQLAN
+872 ADQLARE
-878 DALDLA
+878 ALDLA
-884 GEAGDP
+884 GQAGDP

-898 MLGMLGAARG
+898 MLGMLGASRG
-908 DHDTARRH
+908 DHRAARRH

-938 NLALALRA
+938 NLALAHRA
-946 TGEVELATEHTRTA
+946 TGEIDRAIGYTRSA

-985 LGGHHAEAMGHLKQ
+985 LAGQHGEAMDHLKQ

-1010 GALEPE
+1010 GTLEPE